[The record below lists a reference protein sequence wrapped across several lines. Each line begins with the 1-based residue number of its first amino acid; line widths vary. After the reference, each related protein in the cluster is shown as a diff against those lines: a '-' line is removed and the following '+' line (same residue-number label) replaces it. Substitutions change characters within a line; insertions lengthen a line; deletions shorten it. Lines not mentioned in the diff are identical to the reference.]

1 MPCDPRHAIL
11 FEPVRIG
18 PKELRNRFYQVPH
31 CSGFGSRKPGTQ
43 ARFRG
48 MKAEGGWAAVC
59 TEFCSIG
66 PVSDSWPHISAR
78 LWDEDDVRNLS
89 VMTDAVHEH
98 GSLAGVELWHGGAY
112 SPGADARSVAVAPSQ
127 IPSGSL
133 YAGFLTTPKEMSIQD
148 IQEVHK
154 LYREAA
160 QRARRA
166 GFDIVYA
173 YGGHGYLF
181 SQFLSPY
188 FNKRTDEYGGSF
200 ENRARIWLECLEVI
214 REEIG
219 DDCAITTRMALNSS
233 SETDEGLQFIEL
245 ADHLVDLWDV
255 TVSPDDKDVAPSRFF
270 GENSHREWVSKVRAH
285 TSKPIVGV
293 GRLVN
298 PDVMVEAVRS
308 GQLDIIGAARPSIAD
323 PFLPTKIEEGRLDDI
338 RECTGSNICAARVL
352 EAGHL
357 VCMQNPTSG
366 EEYRRGWHPERYT
379 RASNAER
386 DVLVIGGG
394 PAGMECAM
402 VLGKRGMR
410 RVHLVEATPEI
421 GGSAAMVAR
430 LPNLGEWARVVN
442 HRKIQLDKLKNVEVI
457 TGAKLTPQEVREYG
471 AEIVV
476 CATGARYAR
485 DGLSNATNSPIPGV
499 APQPAVERVEGV
511 ERQRVFTPEDIL
523 NDGQLP
529 TSGGRV
535 VVYDCE
541 GYVMGPG
548 LAELLAGSGHDVVLI
563 TPLVQVSPY
572 LDVTAE
578 GPRLRAQLYKMGVDM
593 RTQTIVTAAE
603 QDSVLL
609 QHDYGTEENLS
620 ADALV
625 LVTARL
631 SNATLRDELLADP
644 AALEQE
650 GIEAVYGIGDCI
662 APRQIGENIFDGHRL
677 AREIDTPN
685 PEVPLPYIRERQVF
699 GAATI
704 DPAVALTLR

>member
-1 MPCDPRHAIL
+1 
-11 FEPVRIG
+11 
-18 PKELRNRFYQVPH
+18 
-31 CSGFGSRKPGTQ
+31 
-43 ARFRG
+43 

-98 GSLAGVELWHGGAY
+98 GALAGVELWHGGAY

-127 IPSGSL
+127 IPSGSV
-133 YAGFLTTPKEMSIQD
+133 YAGYLTTPKAMSVKD
-148 IQEVHK
+148 IREVHR
-154 LYREAA
+154 LYGEAA
-160 QRARRA
+160 ERARRA
-166 GFDIVYA
+166 GFDIVYV

-200 ENRARIWLECLEVI
+200 ENRARIWIECLEVV
-214 REEIG
+214 RERIG
-219 DDCAITTRMALNSS
+219 DDCAITTRVASDFS
-233 SETDEGLQFIEL
+233 PEADEGLEFIEL

-255 TVSPDDKDVAPSRFF
+255 TMSPDARDVTPSRFF
-270 GENSHREWVSKVRAH
+270 GENSQREWTSRVRSH

-293 GRLVN
+293 GRFVN
-298 PDVMVEAVRS
+298 PDVMAEAVRS

-323 PFLPTKIEEGRLDDI
+323 PFLPKKIEEGRLEDI
-338 RECTGSNICAARVL
+338 RECTGANICTARVL
-352 EAGHL
+352 LAGHL
-357 VCMQNPTSG
+357 ACVQNPTSG
-366 EEYRRGWHPERYT
+366 EEYRRGWHPEHYT
-379 RASNAER
+379 RASNADR
-386 DVLVIGGG
+386 AVLVVGGG

-410 RVHLVEATPEI
+410 RVHLVEAGPDI

-430 LPNLGEWARVVN
+430 LPHLGEWARVVD
-442 HRKIQLDKLKNVEVI
+442 HRKVQLDKLKNVEVI
-457 TGAKLTPQEVREYG
+457 TRARLTAEEVREYG

-476 CATGARYAR
+476 CATGSHWSR
-485 DGLSNATNSPIPGV
+485 DGLSNATNAPIPGM
-499 APQPAVERVEGV
+499 EH
-511 ERQRVFTPEDIL
+511 QRVFTPEDIL
-523 NDGQLP
+523 NNEQLP
-529 TSGGRV
+529 TGGRRI

-548 LAELLAGSGHDVVLI
+548 LAELLAGNGHEVVLI
-563 TPLVQVSPY
+563 TPLPQVSPY

-578 GPRLRAQLYKMGVDM
+578 GPRLRAQLHKLGVDM
-593 RTQTIVTAAE
+593 RTQTIIAAAQ

-609 QHDYGTEENLS
+609 HHDYGTEENL
-620 ADALV
+620 ATDALV

-631 SNATLRDELLADP
+631 SNSALQDELLADP
-644 AALEQE
+644 AALEKE
-650 GIEAVYGIGDCI
+650 GIEAVYGIGDCV
-662 APRQIGENIFDGHRL
+662 APRLIVENIFDGHRL
-677 AREIDTPN
+677 AREIDAPN

-699 GAATI
+699 GATPA
-704 DPAVALTLR
+704 DPAVTARA